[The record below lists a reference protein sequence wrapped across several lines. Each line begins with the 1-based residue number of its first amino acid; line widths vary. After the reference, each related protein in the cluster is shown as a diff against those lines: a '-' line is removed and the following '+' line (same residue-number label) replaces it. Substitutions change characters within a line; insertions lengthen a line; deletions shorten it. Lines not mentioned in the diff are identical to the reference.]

1 VSKLSGFAK
10 FELDTKI
17 TKLQF
22 FHLIEEISQ
31 VEVPDNSTQ
40 QEAAADVNTPV
51 DGEGEAAPK
60 TKK

>member
-1 VSKLSGFAK
+1 MSKLSGFAK